1 MLVGIV
7 NVVDSMIAQS
17 VDCGVYLNA
26 GYERAVASTK
36 SFTSSLIILS
46 LIGMW
51 FRDKSNNLP
60 IIKSLRN
67 LPNNIEV
74 LLNNSL
80 FKSKCDNLVTLINNK
95 QIQSMFILGRGK
107 MFAIAREGALKIKEL
122 SYIHAEGYS
131 SSSLKHGP
139 FALLD
144 DKSISLL
151 LMDEK
156 NITNLESTYYE
167 ISARDTNIYVLTDS
181 DSIVTENII
190 RIPKIKYYQEI
201 LFVIALQYISY
212 KLSISK
218 NINPDKPRN
227 LAKVVTVE

>member
-1 MLVGIV
+1 MKDFSL
-7 NVVDSMIAQS
+7 Q
-17 VDCGVYLNA
+17 YLLKC
-26 GYERAVASTK
+26 RPT
-36 SFTSSLIILS
+36 
-46 LIGMW
+46 
-51 FRDKSNNLP
+51 
-60 IIKSLRN
+60 
-67 LPNNIEV
+67 
-74 LLNNSL
+74 LLQWHTN
-80 FKSKCDNLVTLINNK
+80 KSKCDNLVTLINNK

-144 DKSISLL
+144 DKSMSLL

-167 ISARDTNIYVLTDS
+167 ISARNTNIYVLTDS